1 MTRSEQI
8 PRKQIPKIKI
18 KKYIRKDITMKNI
31 KKLLGAILILAMLC
45 SMSITAFA
53 ATNDSITV
61 TNAPAGELYSI
72 YKMFDLS
79 VDDVENP
86 TAYRYSV
93 NEGWAAFFAEGGAGA
108 EHVTIENGVV
118 TEVKDVAELAKAAA
132 AWEEKPEAL
141 ATLEAGEDR
150 TVKFDELD
158 NGYYLI
164 TSTLGTVSMIRTT
177 PAESDVTVE
186 EKNPED
192 TIIKEVK
199 EDSTGEY
206 GKENDAQVGD
216 TVEFKSEATLLAN
229 TTNVKI
235 HDTMDEGLTYNDDVK
250 IYVDDG
256 FETELDSEY
265 YEIQAT
271 PDEGE
276 TFTIKFTQ
284 EYLDT
289 ITESTTLYLKYT
301 AVLNEKAIVKDENG
315 VVIVDQYNK
324 TKITYGN
331 KQSVEDQTKTTTHVS
346 GVNKYAE
353 KIENLAGAEF
363 ALKKG
368 GQTVMLV
375 KLDDCNYRVATAE
388 EIAVTENN
396 VTVDKFVTVESGDI
410 LIWGLDSDDDYT
422 LEELKAPEGYNKL
435 AGDIEF
441 TVTEDNKSMTDVENK
456 SGTELPETGG
466 IGTTI
471 FYIAGGILVLA
482 AVVFLVTRK
491 RMGSNEE

>member
-1 MTRSEQI
+1 
-8 PRKQIPKIKI
+8 
-18 KKYIRKDITMKNI
+18 MKTT
-31 KKLLGAILILAMLC
+31 KRLFGMILAIVMIC

-61 TNAPAGELYSI
+61 TNAPKGELYSI

-79 VDDVENP
+79 VDDVEDP
-86 TAYRYSV
+86 EAYRYTV
-93 NEGWAAFFAEGGAGA
+93 NEDWADFFAANGAGA
-108 EHVTIENGVV
+108 AYVTIENGVV
-118 TEVKDVAELAKAAA
+118 TAVSDAAALAKAAA
-132 AWEEKPEAL
+132 AWDAKPAAL
-141 ATLEAGEDR
+141 ETLEAGEDR
-150 TVKFDELD
+150 TVKFDNLE

-177 PAESDVTVE
+177 PADKDVTVK

-216 TVEFKSEATLLAN
+216 TVDFKSEAKLLPN

-235 HDTMDEGLTYNDDVK
+235 HDTMDEGLTYNDDVV
-250 IYVDDG
+250 IY
-256 FETELDSEY
+256 LDAEFKTALNTEY
-265 YEIQAT
+265 YEVQDT

-284 EYLDT
+284 AYLDT
-289 ITESTTLYLKYT
+289 LTETTTLYLKYT
-301 AVLNEKAIVKDENG
+301 AVLNEKAVVVDENG
-315 VVIVDQYNK
+315 IAIVDQYNK

-346 GVNKYAE
+346 AVNKYAE

-363 ALKKG
+363 ALKKDG
-368 GQTVMLV
+368 KVVMLV
-375 KLDDCNYRVATAE
+375 KLDELNYRVATAE
-388 EIAVTENN
+388 EIALGN
-396 VTVDKFVTVESGDI
+396 TVDKFVTVEAGDI
-410 LIWGLDSDDDYT
+410 SIWGLDSDDDYT

-435 AGDIEF
+435 ANDVVF
-441 TVTEDNKSMTDVENK
+441 TVNADNSSKTDVENK
-456 SGTELPETGG
+456 TGTELPETGG

-491 RMGSNEE
+491 RMGAHEE